1 MLHRFQAQRFT
12 GRDRCAEFL
21 GELPLR
27 GSPRI
32 FFGGVLPLGN
42 RPGALVAARPE
53 GSARMAEQDLDD
65 SVCHPVEQQSRTEFG
80 HAATLA
86 GQ

>member
-1 MLHRFQAQRFT
+1 
-12 GRDRCAEFL
+12 
-21 GELPLR
+21 
-27 GSPRI
+27 
-32 FFGGVLPLGN
+32 
-42 RPGALVAARPE
+42 
-53 GSARMAEQDLDD
+53 MAEQDLDD